1 MNTTTLVH
9 DKKKDNRTVH
19 YPVKNGIEITAE
31 DLSELLENHITVIIF
46 IKDGEWTPAI
56 HAPIPSGYELAKVI
70 TINNVTSASTPPVEL
85 HVNGET
91 ILIGPNK
98 GGFLFA
104 YSKDDK
110 WEIHGLDS

>member
-1 MNTTTLVH
+1 MNTTTLIH
-9 DKKKDNRTVH
+9 DKKKHSRTVR

-31 DLSELLENHITVIIF
+31 DLSELLEDHITVTIL

-56 HAPIPSGYELAKVI
+56 HAPIPSGYESAQAI
-70 TINNVTSASTPPVEL
+70 AINNITSASTPPVEL

-91 ILIGPNK
+91 ILAGPNAS
-98 GGFLFA
+98 GFLFA
-104 YSKDDK
+104 YPKDDK